1 MYFPFS
7 PSPSR
12 SSYTTAPMD
21 MPTASSAR
29 PLSPSCAYP
38 SWPRRSSLSSNSSS
52 EDQIETPSSFISDD
66 DLEDLFPSV
75 FDDADQDCTP
85 IATPYATRSPGEGA
99 SIQHQTAVD
108 THALMRELVKQ
119 EKAKREKEK
128 KRRSRTSSSSS
139 RKSRSGSSEKH
150 MSPILEVNE

>member
-1 MYFPFS
+1 MYYSFS

-12 SSYTTAPMD
+12 SSYTTAPID
-21 MPTASSAR
+21 MPPTSNAR

-38 SWPRRSSLSSNSSS
+38 SWPRRSSLSSNSSI
-52 EDQIETPSSFISDD
+52 EDQSETPSSFISDD

-119 EKAKREKEK
+119 EKAKREEK

-139 RKSRSGSSEKH
+139 RKSRSSSSGKR